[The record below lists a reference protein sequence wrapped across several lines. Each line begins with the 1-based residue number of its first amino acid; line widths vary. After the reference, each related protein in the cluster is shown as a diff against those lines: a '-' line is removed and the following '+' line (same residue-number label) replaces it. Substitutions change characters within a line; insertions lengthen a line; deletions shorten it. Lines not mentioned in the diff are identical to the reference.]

1 MRSCDNT
8 EIWLWLEKQSRARGL
23 QKHDIYINIQT
34 HEPAYTHVW
43 KFKIEVPRTTLA
55 ECFILE
61 AMCSSTC
68 FVCAFL
74 SPPPRFLINM
84 STDKSSQTR
93 VRVHAAQTNL
103 QTRIPVFVP
112 LQLRPIR
119 ASVWEGLVGMHCS
132 AQCCT
137 SLIISSHLYARAVWE
152 RNGSYRESIKKM
164 IEMMRA

>member
-43 KFKIEVPRTTLA
+43 KFKNRGAVYHFSWMLYTRGYVFIDLFCL
-55 ECFILE
+55 CF
-61 AMCSSTC
+61 S
-68 FVCAFL
+68 
-74 SPPPRFLINM
+74 SPPCFLINM

-93 VRVHAAQTNL
+93 VRVHEAQTNL

-112 LQLRPIR
+112 LQLGPIR